1 MKNYKYSSIL
11 FACIFSL
18 LYVQAQQI
26 PMYTHYMYN
35 TLVVNPAYAGSRDA
49 LTVTALHRS
58 QWIDFK
64 GAPTTQ
70 TITVHAPLRKENIG
84 LGLSLLN
91 DKIGP
96 SNNTSIAGYYAF
108 IMKLN
113 ENSKLALGLSAGIN
127 FYQARLNTLLLDQ
140 QADPA
145 FLTNI
150 KNHITPNF
158 GFGAYYS
165 RKQFYAGISV
175 PYILQNSN
183 SAIDQYGGNITIEK
197 EQRHYF
203 FIMGALFPISNNV
216 SFKPTSLIK
225 VTPAAPIELDITAS
239 FVLMRKL
246 LVGVMYR
253 TGDALGG
260 LAGYD
265 ITEQFHFGY
274 SYDWSFG
281 LQTNK
286 YNQGSHEL
294 ILRYDIL
301 SPNQK
306 QIHSPRN
313 F

>member
-183 SAIDQYGGNITIEK
+183 SAID
-197 EQRHYF
+197 
-203 FIMGALFPISNNV
+203 
-216 SFKPTSLIK
+216 
-225 VTPAAPIELDITAS
+225 
-239 FVLMRKL
+239 
-246 LVGVMYR
+246 
-253 TGDALGG
+253 
-260 LAGYD
+260 
-265 ITEQFHFGY
+265 
-274 SYDWSFG
+274 
-281 LQTNK
+281 
-286 YNQGSHEL
+286 
-294 ILRYDIL
+294 
-301 SPNQK
+301 
-306 QIHSPRN
+306 
-313 F
+313 